1 MEKVVDPH
9 SGLQFYE
16 LSHVWGHGTPSMPG
30 HEDVSLKRGVKHAE
44 HGVMTHRIRM
54 VMHSGTHLN
63 SPIHLIQGGAGVGE
77 IDIEKCFGIGAV
89 VSIPKSK
96 WELISVSDLELASPE
111 IFPDDIVIIVTGWHT
126 KYSDSLE
133 YFGESPGLSVEAAD
147 WLVKKS
153 VKLLGIDTPQV
164 DHPLATSLGP
174 HRGGPL
180 MKRLPKKYADETGRD
195 PKTDFPIW
203 NGAHKL
209 LLQAGIPTVENVG
222 GDVAELIGKHA
233 LIHAYPWRWPEGD
246 ASVIRLVG
254 ILDPTGDYRIESGK
268 AA

>member
-1 MEKVVDPH
+1 MVNVVDPH
-9 SGLQFYE
+9 SGLEFFE
-16 LSHVWGHGTPSMPG
+16 LGHSWGHGTPSMPG

-77 IDIEKCFGIGAV
+77 IGIERFFGIGAIL
-89 VSIPKSK
+89 SIPKSK
-96 WELISVSDLELASPE
+96 WELVSASDLESASPK
-111 IFPDDIVIIVTGWHT
+111 IGSGDIVLIVTGWHR

-133 YFGESPGLSVEAAD
+133 YFGESPGLSIEAAE
-147 WLVKKS
+147 WLVEKA
-153 VKLLGIDTPQV
+153 VKLVGVDTPQV
-164 DHPLATSLGP
+164 DHPLATSLGS

-180 MKRLPKKYADETGRD
+180 MKRLPKNYADATGRD
-195 PKTDFPIW
+195 PKTDFPTW

-209 LLQAGIPTVENVG
+209 LLQAGIPTIENVG
-222 GDVAELIGKHA
+222 GDVAELSGKRA
-233 LIHAYPWRWPEGD
+233 LIHAYPWKWPEGD

-254 ILDPTGDYRIESGK
+254 ILDPGGDYRIESGK
-268 AA
+268 VA